1 MKYLVIGLGYFG
13 ATLAQKLSLLGN
25 EVIAVDKEMD
35 KVEAIKDNVTHA
47 ICMDCIEKVVVTSL
61 PLKDTDVVIVAIG
74 EDQGASIMITALLKQ
89 LKVKRLISR
98 AVSPLQETVL
108 SAMGVSEIIHP
119 EEEAAERWANKL
131 NMTGSVDSFVL
142 NKNYSL
148 VELKI
153 PKKYK
158 GKTIGE
164 VDFMKNHNL
173 LVLSTVS
180 VSKEENL
187 IGLMRNISKIN
198 GIANSNTKLIEDEL
212 LLVYGNNDDVQ
223 DFLKLE

>member
-25 EVIAVDKEMD
+25 EVIAVDKKMD

-47 ICMDCIEKVVVTSL
+47 ICMDCSEKIAVSSL
-61 PLKDTDVVIVAIG
+61 PLKDTDLVVVAIG

-89 LKVKRLISR
+89 FKVKRLISR

-108 SAMGVSEIIHP
+108 HAMGVSEIIHP

-131 NMTGSVDSFVL
+131 NMTGAVDSFVL
-142 NKNYSL
+142 NKNYLL
-148 VELKI
+148 VEVNI
-153 PKKYK
+153 PKKYI
-158 GKTIGE
+158 GKAIGE
-164 VDFMKNHNL
+164 VDFLKNHNL
-173 LVLSTVS
+173 LVLSTIN

-198 GIANSNTKLIEDEL
+198 GIAHSNTKLNEGEL
-212 LLVYGNNDDVQ
+212 LLVYGKNEDVL
-223 DFLKLE
+223 DFLKQ